1 MARWFSD
8 DKVSYSNNGEM
19 AEFGSGKFV
28 SSFENEVFKLS
39 RDKEVSRPFLTEYGY
54 HIVKRLSQSPVSAD
68 KNDAA
73 YQFELKQKIQQDSR
87 INFAK
92 DQFVKE
98 ILKQVGFKKTGAV
111 ADAELFRYADTV
123 IAKPN
128 SETGNAVIYPIAAKP
143 LYTYAKTKLTG
154 KDWLDFVRDYKGSGE
169 LYQGESNAALLDK
182 FITTSVMDYYKKHLE
197 DYNADFRY
205 QMDEFKDG
213 NVLFEI
219 MERNIWGKASADQNG
234 LQKYYNENKGKYL
247 WNASAN
253 VIVFNCSNKTIAEEA
268 RAALLNGKN
277 WKKIAEESNNNI
289 QADSGRFELSQIPVI
304 IDSKTAEGYVS
315 EIVVSP
321 VDGNTS
327 FIKLVHHY
335 DANLQ
340 RTFDEAKGMVIN
352 DYQNI
357 LEEKW
362 IEELK
367 NKYPVKINE
376 AVFQSLL
383 K

>member
-1 MARWFSD
+1 M
-8 DKVSYSNNGEM
+8 VMNLSN
-19 AEFGSGKFV
+19 
-28 SSFENEVFKLS
+28 
-39 RDKEVSRPFLTEYGY
+39 
-54 HIVKRLSQSPVSAD
+54 
-68 KNDAA
+68 
-73 YQFELKQKIQQDSR
+73 
-87 INFAK
+87 
-92 DQFVKE
+92 
-98 ILKQVGFKKTGAV
+98 
-111 ADAELFRYADTV
+111 
-123 IAKPN
+123 
-128 SETGNAVIYPIAAKP
+128 
-143 LYTYAKTKLTG
+143 
-154 KDWLDFVRDYKGSGE
+154 
-169 LYQGESNAALLDK
+169 NAALLDK

-205 QMDEFKDG
+205 QMEEFKDG

-219 MERNIWGKASADQNG
+219 MERNIWGKASSDVNG
-234 LQKYYNENKGKYL
+234 LQKHYNENKSKYL

-253 VIVFNCSNKTIAEEA
+253 IILFNCASKAIADDA
-268 RAALLNGKN
+268 RAALVNGKD

-289 QADSGRFELSQIPVI
+289 QVDSGRFELSQIPAT
-304 IDSKTAEGYVS
+304 IDSKTAEGFVS

-327 FIKLVHHY
+327 FIKLIHQY
-335 DANLQ
+335 NANLQ
-340 RTFDEAKGMVIN
+340 RSFDEAKGMVIN

-362 IEELK
+362 IGELK